1 MRNNKGF
8 TLIELLAVVAIL
20 ITLIA
25 IITPKIFKQL
35 KTAEKVTD
43 QEQINSIINVSK
55 IYMNQNSNL
64 LPSENDIYI
73 ISLNDLK
80 QSGLIKT
87 NQILNPSTKEELKG
101 CILVKYENNKYKYE
115 YKEENPLCKIKIA
128 NKVNNVKYYDNEWIK
143 SNAIYFD
150 PVEVGKCTKED
161 YNNNENKFGVT
172 GCMIWYAYS
181 ENEDGTVNMIL
192 DHNTTAKQTWNN
204 VDKINNDFTNKY
216 GPSMQYLYELY
227 DKTKEWEKA
236 LNRTTKDNYSIS
248 NDNQNYTID
257 YTKHFTAKDDETI
270 VNEPYKA
277 RLIKAEEIAFIVGS
291 INWNTSPVR
300 LFFDGSSNG
309 RTAGTNNYSWLF
321 TNTNSC
327 ENYGCLS
334 NNSSTYGYSTISPY
348 ESDTTNIWYVG
359 SSGDM
364 NKQSTSSTS
373 TGIRPVIT
381 VYKNQIF

>member
-115 YKEENPLCKIKIA
+115 YKEENDC
-128 NKVNNVKYYDNEWIK
+128 NNVITVT
-143 SNAIYFD
+143 FD
-150 PVEVGKCTKED
+150 PQGGTIDQTTKQVIPNETYGGLPTPTREGYTFMGWNGKNLFTGLDKGIALVHYGNSAGTQYISSTSATSDFIELD
-161 YNNNENKFGVT
+161 FNSNDLYRVSGLTRNTNSYVAAYNENKDFIGRT
-172 GCMIWYAYS
+172 GGSAHDSITFSNSSFTGQATGIGGELKYVRITQYDGS
-181 ENEDGTVNMIL
+181 YDENEIDNLKIQLEVG
-192 DHNTTAKQTWNN
+192 DTATP
-204 VDKINNDFTNKY
+204 Y
-216 GPSMQYLYELY
+216 
-227 DKTKEWEKA
+227 
-236 LNRTTKDNYSIS
+236 
-248 NDNQNYTID
+248 
-257 YTKHFTAKDDETI
+257 
-270 VNEPYKA
+270 EPYYITPSTTVVQENNHTLKA
-277 RLIKAEEIAFIVGS
+277 IWQA
-291 INWNTSPVR
+291 
-300 LFFDGSSNG
+300 
-309 RTAGTNNYSWLF
+309 
-321 TNTNSC
+321 NS
-327 ENYGCLS
+327 
-334 NNSSTYGYSTISPY
+334 
-348 ESDTTNIWYVG
+348 
-359 SSGDM
+359 
-364 NKQSTSSTS
+364 
-373 TGIRPVIT
+373 
-381 VYKNQIF
+381 